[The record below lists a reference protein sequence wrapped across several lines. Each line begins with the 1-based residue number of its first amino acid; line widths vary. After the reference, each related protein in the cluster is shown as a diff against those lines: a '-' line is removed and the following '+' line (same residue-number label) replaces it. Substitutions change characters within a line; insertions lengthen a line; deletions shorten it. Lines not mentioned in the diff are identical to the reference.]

1 MQIADQ
7 PVHNF
12 PSNEQGVTF
21 ALYYAPL
28 SGDLITTV
36 AGSRAGLSFI
46 KLSGRQNRGG
56 YPIGAYL

>member
-1 MQIADQ
+1 MQIAEQ

-28 SGDLITTV
+28 KGDLITTMP
-36 AGSRAGLSFI
+36 GSRGYLLTNYQAGKTGEAI
-46 KLSGRQNRGG
+46 Q
-56 YPIGAYL
+56 